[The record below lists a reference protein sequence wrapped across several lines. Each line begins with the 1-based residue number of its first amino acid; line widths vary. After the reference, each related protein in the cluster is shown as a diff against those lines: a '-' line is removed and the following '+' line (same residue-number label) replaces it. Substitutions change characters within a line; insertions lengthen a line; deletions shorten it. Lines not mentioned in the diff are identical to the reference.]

1 MKNLHAKLKVYWKC
15 KCVFSTTLDLIWPKF
30 CPSDHTYLVLL
41 CWRFLM
47 FQWHMLARGFNIN
60 IGDSVLITLLQ
71 SSCSNLLKLLSWGP
85 TCTRWVSMDNT
96 QNEKIFVG
104 RNDKN
109 ADNRPSI
116 TFFISYIKMF
126 WLILCD
132 VFYDKVK
139 RLMQVKTAMK
149 KWSAWST
156 PNIKKNIV

>member
-1 MKNLHAKLKVYWKC
+1 
-15 KCVFSTTLDLIWPKF
+15 
-30 CPSDHTYLVLL
+30 
-41 CWRFLM
+41 
-47 FQWHMLARGFNIN
+47 MLARGFNIN
-60 IGDSVLITLLQ
+60 NLCCNPVVQKNKLVKPPKITILGP
-71 SSCSNLLKLLSWGP
+71 KLHK
-85 TCTRWVSMDNT
+85 RWVSMDNT